1 MSRRRK
7 LDAYTLDQVLK
18 HLQRNRD
25 EEAHETRLWLY
36 LLKRGAALR
45 DYTIDPVKQPP
56 SITPEQVQV
65 IAEILPTLETFQHR
79 VRRDYPDCAYK
90 TALIREIRAW
100 ESRYL
105 AMFNECPCRW
115 PEYVKEDTD
124 DSE

>member
-18 HLQRNRD
+18 HLQRNPD
-25 EEAHETRLWLY
+25 EEAYETRLWLRS
-36 LLKRGAALR
+36 LKRGAAIR

-56 SITPEQVQV
+56 SVTPEQEMV
-65 IAEILPTLETFQHR
+65 IREILSTLETIQCR
-79 VRRDYPDCAYK
+79 VRETWPDCVYK

-105 AMFNECPCRW
+105 AMLAECPIRW
-115 PEYVKEDTD
+115 PEYAEEYTDED
-124 DSE
+124 

>member
-18 HLQRNRD
+18 HLQRNPD
-25 EEAHETRLWLY
+25 ETAVQTNLWLH
-36 LLKRGAALR
+36 LLKRGAAIR

-56 SITPEQVQV
+56 SVTPEQVQV
-65 IAEILPTLETFQHR
+65 IAEILPSLETFQHR
-79 VRRDYPDCAYK
+79 VRMNYPDCPYK

-105 AMFNECPCRW
+105 AMFNECHLRW

-124 DSE
+124 EN

>member
-18 HLQRNRD
+18 HMQRNRD
-25 EEAHETRLWLY
+25 ETPTHTRLWLT

-56 SITPEQVQV
+56 SVTPEQVQV
-65 IAEILPTLETFQHR
+65 IAEILPTLELFQHR

-90 TALIREIRAW
+90 DALIREIRAW

-105 AMFNECPCRW
+105 TLFDDSRMR
-115 PEYVKEDTD
+115 VKEYTD
-124 DSE
+124 ED